1 MGAVSRVYLRV
12 TRMVPSYRQAFI
24 FRLGVSGYDHG
35 TGTTTTL
42 WRRVNDKH
50 PSAPRQIGQAVRYLG
65 VMQSD
70 SCIAA
75 RYQDFSAAISP
86 NPAAVRLIRH
96 TAGRYLSIHCNREMN
111 PAGVRP
117 INHTPRRYPSQS
129 CRRTT
134 QPGRHATGGSHR
146 GQIPADTGTP
156 TGLRTPG
163 TLAPLPFRIR
173 LQPAL
178 PNPAL
183 PCHRRFR
190 FFATYL
196 IFHTRHL
203 LWVYASVVL
212 LLHANPDTSNVA
224 SIATPE
230 SQQRPDRYHCAI
242 PLTAI
247 LTGWLAPRPSRQ
259 SGSPSYDAYG
269 RFLRWNASSYE
280 TCQGSFPDRRF
291 VGRLQTPA
299 KPRIAAATPS

>member
-1 MGAVSRVYLRV
+1 
-12 TRMVPSYRQAFI
+12 MVPSYRQAFI

-35 TGTTTTL
+35 TGTTATL
-42 WRRVNDKH
+42 WRRVDDKR
-50 PSAPRQIGQAVRYLG
+50 PSAPRRIGQAVRYLG
-65 VMQSD
+65 VMQFD

-75 RYQDFSAAISP
+75 RYQDVSAAISP
-86 NPAAVRLIRH
+86 NPAA
-96 TAGRYLSIHCNREMN
+96 
-111 PAGVRP
+111 VRP

-242 PLTAI
+242 PLAAI